1 MPASFAPG
9 LHQALVAVQA
19 GLLPSERLFAFLDD
33 IYVVCS
39 PDRVA
44 DVHASLQAELWRHAR
59 IQVHQGKTQVW
70 NRDGVMPRGTEAL
83 TAAARTEDEDA
94 IVWRGDPAS
103 AGAGRE
109 ALGHTAGPCCLC
121 RVSWQGC

>member
-1 MPASFAPG
+1 MPALFALG

-44 DVHASLQAELWRHAR
+44 DVYGSLQAELWRHAR
-59 IQVHQGKTQVW
+59 IQVHQGKTQLW
-70 NRDGVMPRGTEAL
+70 NRGGVMLHGTDAL
-83 TAAARTEDEDA
+83 TAAARIEDA
-94 IVWRGDPAS
+94 STGVWS
-103 AGAGRE
+103 E
-109 ALGHTAGPCCLC
+109 ALGHTAGPCCSC
-121 RVSWQGC
+121 AGSVGKVVDFT

>member
-1 MPASFAPG
+1 MPALFALG

-19 GLLPSERLFAFLDD
+19 GLLPSERFFAFLDD

-59 IQVHQGKTQVW
+59 IQVHQGKTQLW
-70 NRDGVMPRGTEAL
+70 KQRWRDAP
-83 TAAARTEDEDA
+83 
-94 IVWRGDPAS
+94 W
-103 AGAGRE
+103 
-109 ALGHTAGPCCLC
+109 H
-121 RVSWQGC
+121 